1 MTEEGSIDQLI
12 NKLAH
17 GGALFVPMAVD
28 EEYLPVVVDQ
38 LKQLAKSENL
48 SILARLATALERAD
62 KLYHGE
68 PIDPDPR
75 TITCPACGEQNNIYP
90 PDFQPSPGQG
100 DRWYCGECGAFIEPQ
115 TWQSYGGGVEGFAT
129 ATEKHR

>member
-1 MTEEGSIDQLI
+1 MAEEGSIDQLI

-38 LKQLAKSENL
+38 LKQLTKSENL

-75 TITCPACGEQNNIYP
+75 T
-90 PDFQPSPGQG
+90 
-100 DRWYCGECGAFIEPQ
+100 CGAFSLQ
-115 TWQSYGGGVEGFAT
+115 LRTRGGVG
-129 ATEKHR
+129 EKGIVS